1 MRRFLRLTLLTALA
15 GVMLIALSPGN
26 AVASHV
32 QCGDVITQDTTLD
45 SDLVDCPG
53 DGIVIGANDIALDLR
68 GHTVRGDG
76 TGLDEG
82 IDNSAGFDGLS
93 VRGPGIVEH
102 FDTGMLLEGSSD
114 SEILSVTTRENHDDG
129 IRLSHTQ
136 NSEVVDNL
144 TFGNGHDGQGDVLA
158 VGCGIQ
164 LSDSI
169 ANRLAR
175 NQTASPMLRGNRGS
189 GICLTHS
196 DLNRIDG
203 NSVWGNLIGIFL
215 VASNSNRL
223 ERNVT
228 ALATSV
234 PTVPFLAGGAA
245 GIVLNGS
252 SDNTI
257 AANSVPGA
265 AFVGINIMDNSD
277 RNLIERNTVPRVGF
291 SITRLA
297 SVGIQ
302 ITRSDAN
309 RIERNSLFDDGYGI
323 GLVDANENVLSR
335 NSMHDIQIN
344 GAFLVRSVQNRIE
357 KNVVEGGTFRGV
369 TVHDSSGIGLIDNS
383 HDNVIVKN
391 SVSNLD
397 AGIFVRRTH
406 GNRIERNSSFDNI
419 FDGIF
424 VVNSFDSVIQRN
436 TASGNGRHG
445 LLLGLSFQ
453 NDVRRNTTDGNV
465 GAGVAV
471 LNTLDNHD
479 FGPSDRNTIARNS
492 ASGNGADG
500 FIVVSRDSR
509 LDSNVAT
516 SNGDDGIDI
525 DDGLRTT
532 VVNNTANDNVDLGI
546 EAAANV
552 IDGGGNTASGN
563 GNPLQ
568 CLNVACN

>member
-1 MRRFLRLTLLTALA
+1 MRGLLTKLSTTVFLAFTMLALA
-15 GVMLIALSPGN
+15 ATPAL
-26 AVASHV
+26 AEHV
-32 QCGDVITQDTTLD
+32 HCGDVVTHDTTLD
-45 SDLVDCPG
+45 SDLIDCAG
-53 DGIVIGANDIALDLR
+53 DGVVIGANDITLDLN
-68 GHTVRGDG
+68 GHTVRGDE

-102 FDTGMLLEGSSD
+102 FETGILLENSSGSD
-114 SEILSVTTRENHDDG
+114 IRSVTTQENHDDG
-129 IRLSHTQ
+129 IHLSHTE
-136 NSEVVDNL
+136 NSDVVDNV
-144 TFGNGHDGQGDVLA
+144 TFGNGHEGEGDVLA
-158 VGCGIQ
+158 VGCGIA
-164 LSDSI
+164 LSDST
-169 ANRLAR
+169 ANRLVR

-189 GICLTHS
+189 GICLADS
-196 DLNRIDG
+196 DLNGIDR
-203 NSVWGNLIGIFL
+203 NSTWGNLIGIFL
-215 VASNSNRL
+215 VASNGNRL

-228 ALATSV
+228 ALATSI

-277 RNLIERNTVPRVGF
+277 RNLIERNSVPRVGF

-309 RIERNSLFDDGYGI
+309 RIDQNSLSDDGYGI

-344 GAFLVRSVQNRIE
+344 GVLLLRSAQNRIE

-369 TVHDSSGIGLIDNS
+369 TVHDSSGIGLTDNS
-383 HDNVIVKN
+383 HDNVIATN
-391 SVSNLD
+391 SVSKLH
-397 AGIFVRRTH
+397 AGISVSRTQ

-424 VVNSFDSVIQRN
+424 VGGSLDSVIQRN
-436 TASGNGRHG
+436 TASRNGRHG
-445 LLLGLSFQ
+445 LLLGGAFH

-471 LNTLDNHD
+471 LNTLDNRN
-479 FGPSDRNTIARNS
+479 FGTSERNTIARNS

-509 LDSNVAT
+509 VDSNVAT
-516 SNGDDGIDI
+516 SNGDDGIDV

-532 VVNNTANDNVDLGI
+532 VVSNSANDNIDLGI

-568 CLNVACN
+568 CLNVFCK